1 MSSGQ
6 VPLWVPV
13 VVALLGLGGVLGAQ
27 LIAGWREDRRWRRE
41 TAREE
46 LRWSRERDKER
57 ENRSYEGRAR
67 AYAEVIGAIES
78 FDWVLY
84 DARRLVRDGGELDD
98 GLAAELRKT
107 TAHARNSLGAVNVHA
122 PERIRAMLRESL
134 VRRSTL
140 SVRLLNGVSGEEERR
155 LWREAQREYKIM
167 RRAMREDLGLDFE
180 SSPGDVQDPPAE
192 LEADPG
198 VDAGGVVVGGHQ
210 ERGADP
216 ELPGGQDE
224 PGGDGGGDAATP
236 PAGDDADAGD
246 LGHTVDR
253 DGDEPASHGRPVG

>member
-13 VVALLGLGGVLGAQ
+13 VVALLGLAGVLGAQ

-41 TAREE
+41 TEREE
-46 LRWSRERDKER
+46 LRWNREREKDR
-57 ENRSYEGRAR
+57 ENRSYEGRAK

-84 DARRLVRDGGELDD
+84 DARRALRDGGVVDE
-98 GLAAELRKT
+98 AAAADLRK
-107 TAHARNSLGAVNVHA
+107 AAAQARNSLGAVNVHA

-140 SVRLLNGVSGEEERR
+140 ATKLLVGRHGDEERL

-167 RRAMREDLGLDFE
+167 RRAMREDLGLD
-180 SSPGDVQDPPAE
+180 AE
-192 LEADPG
+192 AGIALVEEEA
-198 VDAGGVVVGGHQ
+198 A
-210 ERGADP
+210 
-216 ELPGGQDE
+216 E
-224 PGGDGGGDAATP
+224 PREA
-236 PAGDDADAGD
+236 
-246 LGHTVDR
+246 
-253 DGDEPASHGRPVG
+253 

>member
-41 TAREE
+41 TEREE
-46 LRWSRERDKER
+46 LRWRREREKDR
-57 ENRSYEGRAR
+57 ENRSYEGRAN
-67 AYAEVIGAIES
+67 AYAEVIGAVEA

-84 DARRLVRDGGELDD
+84 DARRTLREGGTVDE
-98 GLAAELRKT
+98 AAAADLRKV
-107 TAHARNSLGAVNVHA
+107 AAQARSSLGAVNVHA

-140 SVRLLNGVSGEEERR
+140 ATKLLVNRHGEEERT
-155 LWREAQREYKIM
+155 LWREAQREYKVM
-167 RRAMREDLGLDFE
+167 RRAMREDLGLDAE
-180 SSPGDVQDPPAE
+180 ALLGAGKPSAGDVQDAPGD
-192 LEADPG
+192 LEADTG

-210 ERGADP
+210 ERVPRAEVVGD
-216 ELPGGQDE
+216 LDE
-224 PGGDGGGDAATP
+224 PVGDQGGDAP
-236 PAGDDADAGD
+236 PPPRRDDADAG
-246 LGHTVDR
+246 
-253 DGDEPASHGRPVG
+253 